1 MTSPRPAVV
10 AVMVEAVAATDA
22 RETREPARAPAPVKK
37 KGQQEGRLFFRVSYR
52 RGVFEAVIIYALG
65 RLGALVSPTLFPG
78 WLFVLL
84 PLLFLFMQYLGGPVW
99 ATYRIRS
106 TRRERM
112 SRRFWL
118 LGPLLVA
125 ICWAIDLLVS
135 LTLGLAVNALGGV
148 QQGPALWRFF
158 ASGPAHLSLGEFALY
173 ELRSAVALLA
183 FYTLAVVCTRLAQG
197 GFLRFTMPA
206 GGRRVTL

>member
-1 MTSPRPAVV
+1 MVV
-10 AVMVEAVAATDA
+10 GAVAAT
-22 RETREPARAPAPVKK
+22 ETSSPTQQRPQKK
-37 KGQQEGRLFFRVSYR
+37 ESRLFFKTSYR
-52 RGVFEAVIIYALG
+52 RGVIEAVVIYTLG
-65 RLGALVSPTLFPG
+65 RLGALISPQVFPD

-84 PLLFLFMQYLGGPVW
+84 PLLFLFLQYLGGPIW
-99 ATYRIRS
+99 ATYRIQS

-118 LGPLLVA
+118 LGPLLA
-125 ICWAIDLLVS
+125 GLCFLIDLVIS

-158 ASGPAHLSLGEFALY
+158 ASGEAHLTLSEFGLY
-173 ELRSAVALLA
+173 ELRTAVALLA
-183 FYTLAVVCTRLAQG
+183 LYTVAVVCSRLAQG